1 MGKYILY
8 GHDGSGNHGCEALVR
23 STVELL
29 GTDRLHTVLIS
40 RKPEEDKFYGIDK
53 LCRIVERETK
63 VAPSRN
69 SITFLKAYFA
79 LKVKKDY
86 IPLDN
91 LAEAQAAFA
100 DKNDIALAIGGDTYC
115 YGAPERQARYHN
127 VWKYNGLK
135 TVFWGCSIEPELLE
149 KKEII
154 TDIQSYDLIT
164 ARESISYQ
172 ALKKINPNTILVSDS
187 AFTLKTGE
195 ITLPVSFRNC
205 GLIGINSS
213 PLIEKSESIHG
224 IARQNYQR
232 LIEYILQ
239 ETEYKILLIPHV
251 IWDGLDD
258 RTVLGA
264 LYHQYQSTGRVFLV
278 GDCTCEELKGYISK
292 CSFFV
297 GARTHATIAAYSCN
311 IPTLVV
317 GYSVK
322 SKGIARDLF
331 GNEEKYV
338 LPVQSMRTIDDL
350 KDRFIWIENHENE
363 IRSYLEK
370 VMPEYC
376 MRSSRGAEAV
386 KKLMG

>member
-23 STVELL
+23 STVALL

-40 RKPEEDKFYGIDK
+40 RKPEEDKFYEIDK
-53 LCRIVERETK
+53 LCQIVERETK
-63 VAPSRN
+63 VSPSRK
-69 SITFLKAYFA
+69 SVAFWKAYFA

-86 IPLDN
+86 IPLDQ

-100 DKNDIALAIGGDTYC
+100 DKHDIALAIGGDTYC
-115 YGAPERQARYHN
+115 YGATARQARYHN

-149 KKEII
+149 KKEVVA
-154 TDIQSYDLIT
+154 DIQSYDLIT

-172 ALKKINPNTILVSDS
+172 ALKKINPNTILVSDT
-187 AFTLKTGE
+187 AFTLKTRKV
-195 ITLPVSFRNC
+195 ILPDPFRNC

-251 IWDGLDD
+251 IWDDLDD
-258 RTVLGA
+258 RTVLGE

-278 GDCTCEELKGYISK
+278 GDCTCEELKGYISQ

-331 GNEEKYV
+331 GHEEKFV
-338 LPVQSMRTIDDL
+338 LPVQSMQTADDL
-350 KDRFIWIENHENE
+350 KDSFIWIENHENE
-363 IRSYLEK
+363 IRSHLEK
-370 VMPEYC
+370 IMPGYC
-376 MRSSRGAEAV
+376 MRSSRGVEAV